1 MPRSLRTRLLIAI
14 SATTLAGVLAAT
26 ALLFVLLGGA
36 NTTETL
42 IQAAIAVAALLALVG
57 IASMVISAYTVQP
70 VSQLVRAMRE
80 LSDGR
85 HPDEAFSEL
94 TLDEDLSV
102 ITDAFR
108 AMAIKL
114 REVDSSDRRFLM
126 SVSHE
131 LRTPLTAIAGHAQA
145 LEDGLAEDPSARALS
160 LAVIQREASRLERLV
175 EDIVDLARLRTARF
189 TTVTESVYLDDLGD
203 HLTQIFADRTSH
215 SDIDFR
221 GDFEHILLHSDG
233 QRILQIVRNLVNN
246 ALRYAK
252 SEVVVTGERVRG
264 RVRVTVMND
273 GDPIPEYMHEKIF
286 EPFVGTKRE
295 GGMGLGLAIGR
306 ELAFALGGNLRCVPS
321 ETGAVFELT
330 LPLEPPSFGR

>member
-1 MPRSLRTRLLIAI
+1 LVAVTGSAVVGALIAAIVLFTMLGDANTQKTVLQAIVALIAI
-14 SATTLAGVLAAT
+14 M
-26 ALLFVLLGGA
+26 ALMV
-36 NTTETL
+36 
-42 IQAAIAVAALLALVG
+42 VAAFV
-57 IASMVISAYTVQP
+57 VSAYTARP
-70 VSQLVRAMRE
+70 ITQLVRAMRE
-80 LSDGR
+80 LSEGR
-85 HPDEAFSEL
+85 HPDEAFAEL
-94 TLDEDLSV
+94 KLDEDLGV

-108 AMAIKL
+108 GMAIKL

-145 LEDGLAEDPSARALS
+145 LEDGLAEDPAARNRS
-160 LAVIQREASRLERLV
+160 LAVIQREATRLERLV

-189 TTVTESVYLDDLGD
+189 TTVTESVYLDDLGE
-203 HLTQIFADRTSH
+203 HLMAIFGDRSNH
-215 SDIDFR
+215 PEIDVR
-221 GDFEHILLHSDG
+221 GDFEHVLLHSDG
-233 QRILQIVRNLVNN
+233 QRILQILRNLVNN
-246 ALRYAK
+246 GLRYAD

-264 RVRVTVMND
+264 RIRLSVMND
-273 GDPIPEYMHEKIF
+273 GEPIPEYMHEKIF

-306 ELAFALGGNLRCVPS
+306 ELAFALGGNLRCIGT